1 MNIYALEGHK
11 VKCHTFN
18 AGYDY
23 HKEIAKEHLEIGK
36 EYTIDKTIVDSY
48 HTDVWLKEFPNVKF
62 NSVFFEDVT
71 EQSEDEDKLHPDYN
85 LYH

>member
-23 HKEIAKEHLEIGK
+23 HKKIAEQYLEIG
-36 EYTIDKTIVDSY
+36 I
-48 HTDVWLKEFPNVKF
+48 
-62 NSVFFEDVT
+62 
-71 EQSEDEDKLHPDYN
+71 YN
-85 LYH
+85 